1 VSQRLPSLTPR
12 QVLRAIEK
20 AGWEIHRRRGSHV
33 SLHKEGCP
41 YVVTV
46 PMHTREMPRGTLMD
60 IIEDAGLTPE
70 EFADL
75 L

>member
-1 VSQRLPSLTPR
+1 MSRRLPSVRPR
-12 QVLRAIEK
+12 QVLRALQR
-20 AGWEIHRRRGSHV
+20 AGWEIYRTRGSHV
-33 SLHKEGCP
+33 SLRKEGCP

-46 PMHTREMPRGTLMD
+46 PMHTREMPKGTLTD
-60 IIEDAGLTPE
+60 IIKDAGLTPE

>member
-1 VSQRLPSLTPR
+1 
-12 QVLRAIEK
+12 
-20 AGWEIHRRRGSHV
+20 V
-33 SLHKEGCP
+33 SLRKEGCP

-46 PMHTREMPRGTLMD
+46 PMHTREMPRGTLMG

-70 EFADL
+70 EFANL

>member
-1 VSQRLPSLTPR
+1 MSRRLPSLTPR
-12 QVLRAIEK
+12 LVLRALER

-33 SLHKEGCP
+33 SLRKEGCP

-46 PMHTREMPRGTLMD
+46 PMHAREMPRGTLMD
-60 IIEDAGLTPE
+60 IIKDAGLTPE
-70 EFADL
+70 EFASL

>member
-1 VSQRLPSLTPR
+1 MSQRLPSLTPR
-12 QVLRAIEK
+12 QVLRALEK
-20 AGWEIHRRRGSHV
+20 AGWEIHRRRSSHV
-33 SLHKEGCP
+33 SLRKEGCP

-46 PMHTREMPRGTLMD
+46 PMHTREMPRGTLMG

-70 EFADL
+70 GFADL

>member
-12 QVLRAIEK
+12 QVLRALEK
-20 AGWEIHRRRGSHV
+20 AGWEIHRTRGSHV
-33 SLHKEGCP
+33 SLRKEGCP
-41 YVVTV
+41 YVVII

-60 IIEDAGLTPE
+60 IIKDAGLTPE
-70 EFADL
+70 EFARL